1 MSAHVEQLEF
11 QAEARQLLE
20 LLVHSV
26 YSNKDSFLRELISN
40 ASDALDK
47 LRLETLRN
55 KDLTADISDLH
66 IDIEVTRDP
75 RTLTV
80 RDNGIGMT

>member
-1 MSAHVEQLEF
+1 MTAHVEQLEF
-11 QAEARQLLE
+11 RAEARQLLD

-47 LRLETLRN
+47 LRLEALRN
-55 KDLTADISDLH
+55 KDLTSMSPTCISRSKWGPILA
-66 IDIEVTRDP
+66 R
-75 RTLTV
+75 
-80 RDNGIGMT
+80 